1 MNRLEELL
9 RGEKQTGDKVADLEK
24 KNRAMELMRTVG
36 EKMLEVAKMQQ
47 RIAAIKEEVCGLM
60 LEVGKLLDMPDEILN
75 KVKRI

>member
-60 LEVGKLLDMPDEILN
+60 LELDNMTWKTTEKKLSCRKE
-75 KVKRI
+75 